1 MFFAGLLVCWSLDGV
16 DHWIW
21 SFETTSIIPFHT
33 WDERMFH
40 LPFGWSARL
49 PAPKPGQNP
58 TLTSG
63 LLSRPLQ
70 VHRCHTR
77 LPSEALSARDI
88 LLPIKQ
94 RFYQYW
100 RVTFNYWI
108 TIELCCTKLYNFVKQ
123 SGFLKSTSWH
133 KFNKILN
140 VGLYLLYVPSIQDS
154 TVKIKHSSATL
165 CQHFGQWIVNWNK
178 SMLYRALNK
187 SILMYAMWTRLKWSQ
202 STDF

>member
-1 MFFAGLLVCWSLDGV
+1 MV
-16 DHWIW
+16 IW
-21 SFETTSIIPFHT
+21 NYINHPFSYLGWKNVPSAFWLIGAPACTKT
-33 WDERMFH
+33 WAKSNISVF
-40 LPFGWSARL
+40 W
-49 PAPKPGQNP
+49 
-58 TLTSG
+58 